1 MVVLQQVSRKTR
13 LLQDRRLRG
22 RAGCCVVSATVPSV
36 SQHWLVLGASR
47 HTLGGPVAAVPAAVH
62 ICRNLLSRPPLLPA
76 RCVRHTL
83 ALAPVLTSLPLARPA
98 RRLPARRTRGRSTRP
113 LTAAFVVLRP
123 LPLRPTGVATSRRP
137 VVSCARLSTP
147 RPAAA
152 LPAAPCRGSG
162 NPGTAVRGVR
172 VRTFA

>member
-1 MVVLQQVSRKTR
+1 MYSASSPKY
-13 LLQDRRLRG
+13 LRG